1 MRKTLWKVGLST
13 AAVVLLSSSAAYAQL
28 ATQNINATAVVA
40 ARGRI
45 TLTGA
50 INFPDTDPFGN
61 PTIDAAP
68 LTVQALARVAPGAS
82 VSLTVQAGG
91 NFVSGT
97 DQIPI
102 GNLSW
107 SSAGA
112 GYNATGTMSSATA
125 QPVGNWTGPGANNG
139 SQTYTLL
146 NDWAYAP
153 GNYSVT
159 LTYTLTSP

>member
-1 MRKTLWKVGLST
+1 MKKAVWTVLS
-13 AAVVLLSSSAAYAQL
+13 AAAMLGVFSTSAYAQL
-28 ATQNINATAVVA
+28 DTETINATAVVA

-50 INFPDTDPFGN
+50 IAFPDTDPFTN

-68 LTVQALARVAPGAS
+68 LSVQALARVGLAAG

-97 DQIPI
+97 DAIPI
-102 GNLSW
+102 ANLSW
-107 SSAGA
+107 AGAGA
-112 GYNATGTMSSATA
+112 GYNAAGTMSSAVA
-125 QPVGNWTGPGANNG
+125 QPVGNWTGPGAHNG
-139 SQTYTLL
+139 TQVYTLV

-159 LTYTLTSP
+159 LTYTLTTP